1 MRKNFM
7 VSCSTFFTWT
17 VKIKLEKSDKLIS
30 ADVELCIFQLF
41 LHIPSLAVKT
51 YVRKV
56 NQTTGR

>member
-1 MRKNFM
+1 M

-30 ADVELCIFQLF
+30 ADVELCIFHLF